1 MNSSKSAVSHF
12 GIGLAHTE
20 TGPPV
25 RIKGKRILSYLRQLL
40 KTSVGGIIAGFML
53 IYYLQPGIESPK
65 LSVLGLLPIALVE
78 EGRLADNGKLQD
90 HRLGLILKI
99 ENNSPTPAIVATAV
113 IQGCVL
119 MDPFAVEV
127 SLPENE
133 RLISGRPKEAHFEKY
148 KYTIQRISF
157 SGFIRDDT
165 QVIPGY
171 GTTYVGIA
179 FPFSAEATYLGVPG
193 SVSLAGNCHEIKVV
207 NTQPSLF
214 QIFNQWSP
222 HSRPETLRL
231 ELTDGRLKIGLFA
244 GNQWIYIHPRRIKS
258 LQHTRAENWPKL
270 GLAQMYENPDK
281 PPIPLGPELANSTE
295 APR

>member
-1 MNSSKSAVSHF
+1 MQ
-12 GIGLAHTE
+12 
-20 TGPPV
+20 
-25 RIKGKRILSYLRQLL
+25 IKGKRILSYLRQLL
-40 KTSVGGIIAGFML
+40 KTSFGGIIAGLIL
-53 IYYLQPGIESPK
+53 IYFLQPRMENPK
-65 LSVLGLLPIALVE
+65 LKVAGLLPIALVE
-78 EGRLADNGKLQD
+78 EGRPVDNGKVQD

-99 ENNSPTPAIVATAV
+99 ENKSSIPAIVATAI

-133 RLISGRPKEAHFEKY
+133 RLISGRPKQAHFEKY
-148 KYTIQRISF
+148 KQTIQRISF

-165 QVIPGY
+165 QVVPGY

-179 FPFSAEATYLGVPG
+179 FPFSAQANYVGVPG
-193 SVSLAGNCHEIKVV
+193 SVSLTGNCHEIKVV

-214 QIFNQWSP
+214 QIFNQWLP

-244 GNQWIYIHPRRIKS
+244 GNQWIYVHPRRIKS
-258 LQHTRAENWPKL
+258 LQYTRAENWPML
-270 GLAQMYENPDK
+270 GLAQTYENPDK
-281 PPIPLGPELANSTE
+281 APPPLGPELATSTE
-295 APR
+295 AQR